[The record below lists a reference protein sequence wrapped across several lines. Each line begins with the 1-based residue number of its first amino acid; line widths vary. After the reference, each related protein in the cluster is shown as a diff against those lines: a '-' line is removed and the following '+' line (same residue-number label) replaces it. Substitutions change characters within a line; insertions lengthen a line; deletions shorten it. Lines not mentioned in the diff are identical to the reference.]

1 MLAPMRRSSGTCM
14 KRFSKI
20 VSVIIAA
27 PSATRHQRHEL
38 RLHVGREAGIGLGH
52 HVDAV
57 QPPLAARDAQAALG
71 LLEQLDAGL
80 AQRRADG
87 VEDARAAPPSSSTSP
102 PVIAAA
108 MA

>member
-1 MLAPMRRSSGTCM
+1 M

-27 PSATRHQRHEL
+27 PSAIVISAMICACRS
-38 RLHVGREAGIGLGH
+38 VGKPGIRLGH

-57 QPPLAARDAQAALG
+57 RGRRCAADARCRRLVVVDRDAG
-71 LLEQLDAGL
+71 
-80 AQRRADG
+80 R
-87 VEDARAAPPSSSTSP
+87 VERARAPPRDGRAGAPTSSTSP

-108 MA
+108 IA